1 MTKEGDLIAGVIMTQ
16 MILIRLLDAK
26 GVLSKQDFINA
37 CQQWMHGTPPEKQ
50 TSMLYFPLQ
59 LLVQRLV
66 EDSAGTE
73 S

>member
-1 MTKEGDLIAGVIMTQ
+1 MNKEGDLIAGVIMTQ

-26 GVLSKQDFINA
+26 GLVSKQEFIGA

-50 TSMLYFPLQ
+50 SSMLYFPLQ

-66 EDSAGTE
+66 EDSARTP
-73 S
+73 